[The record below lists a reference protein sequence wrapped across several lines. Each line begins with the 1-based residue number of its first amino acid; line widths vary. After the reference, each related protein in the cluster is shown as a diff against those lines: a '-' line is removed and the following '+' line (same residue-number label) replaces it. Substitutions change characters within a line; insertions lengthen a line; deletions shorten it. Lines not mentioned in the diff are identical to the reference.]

1 MKTGLIIS
9 GVLHGII
16 LLLILL
22 RLPWGGAD
30 EDDFLRVTNVTMLNE
45 SQYAAAVSQAPDMP
59 DMDMLSMSQPQT
71 DVNDAAR
78 PEDDTNPEETEIDI
92 TEAPSARDAD
102 PDLTAVERLAQP
114 GVAVTA
120 FQPVAPELSP
130 QIAPS
135 IGSGTAGN
143 SVGVTLSAPPVPRAA
158 PRISDVAAPPV
169 PDDARQS
176 DVNTAATTPDE
187 TAPDPVEEQPAE
199 ATPEAVTE
207 VVPEAQPD
215 APPSDAPPPERI
227 PVRRSANAE
236 ANAADIAQQIRE
248 QEEADIRALLDQAVS
263 QATAE
268 VEEPATTASPPTA
281 QLSAA
286 QSQGIGEAVSQNWNK
301 SIVLGKENYETLVVK
316 IAVIV
321 GPDGAI
327 IGDVQPIDP
336 ANPTGNFKIAY
347 DAARR
352 AVLRAGVIP
361 LPAGQFPE
369 GVRLILR
376 FDPVLGIGLN

>member
-1 MKTGLIIS
+1 MKTGFIIS

-16 LLLILL
+16 LLLILF
-22 RLPWGGAD
+22 RLPWGSAD
-30 EDDFLRVTNVTMLNE
+30 EDDFLQITNVTMLSE

-59 DMDMLSMSQPQT
+59 DMDMLSMSQPET

-114 GVAVTA
+114 EVAVTT

-135 IGSGTAGN
+135 IGSGTTGN
-143 SVGVTLSAPPVPRAA
+143 SVAVTLSAPPVPRAA
-158 PRISDVAAPPV
+158 PRISSVAAPPV
-169 PDDARQS
+169 PDAARQS
-176 DVNTAATTPDE
+176 DINTAATIPDE
-187 TAPDPVEEQPAE
+187 TTPDPIEEQPAE

-207 VVPEAQPD
+207 IVPEAQPD
-215 APPSDAPPPERI
+215 APPADAAPPERI
-227 PVRRSANAE
+227 PVRRSVNAE
-236 ANAADIAQQIRE
+236 ENAADIARKIRE
-248 QEEADIRALLDQAVS
+248 QEEADIRALLNQAVS
-263 QATAE
+263 EATAE
-268 VEEPATTASPPTA
+268 VDEPTAASPPTA

-301 SIVLGKENYETLVVK
+301 SIVLGKENYEDLVVK